1 MRSSRAHSTQ
11 ARKLLARTS
20 GTRAVRALAA
30 AALMVLTG
38 ASQHALAQ
46 EASFPNKAVRLIVTY
61 PPGGTVDAVARII
74 GPKLAARWGQPVVID
89 NRAGGGG
96 LIGADLLL
104 KSPADGYTLMVDASN
119 HAQNP
124 ALKKSMPFDT
134 LKEVAPVSL
143 LVKVPNMLVVNP
155 QYEAKTV
162 KDLIALA
169 KAKPGQIN
177 YASAGNGS
185 SPHLAGELFTM
196 MTQTSMTHVAYRG
209 GGPAM
214 LDVMGGQVPVF
225 FASLASALPYVKGGK
240 LTPVAVAGQRRSPVL
255 PEVPTI
261 AEAGLPGYEMYE
273 WNALLAPAGTPPALI
288 AKISKDVAAVLAD
301 REVNARLI
309 ALGAEVIGSTPAEL
323 DKFRRSE
330 IDKWSKLAKKANI
343 QLD

>member
-1 MRSSRAHSTQ
+1 MA
-11 ARKLLARTS
+11 AM
-20 GTRAVRALAA
+20 ALAA
-30 AALMVLTG
+30 LHRPA
-38 ASQHALAQ
+38 HAQ
-46 EASFPNKAVRLIVTY
+46 EAAFPTKPVRLIVTY

-74 GPKLAARWGQPVVID
+74 APKLSARWGQPVIVD

-96 LIGADLLL
+96 LIGADILL

-134 LKEVAPVSL
+134 LKDTAPVSL
-143 LVKVPNMLVVNP
+143 LVKVPNMLVINP
-155 QYEAKTV
+155 QFEAKTV

-169 KAKPGQIN
+169 KAKPEQVN

-185 SPHLAGELFTM
+185 SPHLAGELFAL
-196 MTQTSMTHVAYRG
+196 MTKTRMTHVAYRG

-214 LDVMGGQVPVF
+214 LDVMAGQVPVF
-225 FASLASALPYVKGGK
+225 FSSLASALPHVRGGK
-240 LTPVAVAGQRRSPVL
+240 LTAVAVAGQRRSPVL
-255 PEVPTI
+255 PDVPTI
-261 AEAGLPGYEMYE
+261 AESGVPGYEMYE
-273 WNALLAPAGTPPALI
+273 WNAVLAPGGTPPALL
-288 AKISKDVAAVLAD
+288 AKISKDIAAVLAD

-323 DKFRRSE
+323 DKYRRAE
-330 IDKWSKLAKKANI
+330 ITKWSTLGKQANI